1 MARRSK
7 NNGGDAA
14 ALILAIPVAIVAF
27 FIEHAWLAI
36 LLGCIALFAIITVII
51 AKQRRRAAY
60 LKWYYDRDRRIAE
73 LNINHMFDVE
83 LTNAI
88 FKAQQE
94 GTTVSIGKANH
105 SFDSFKE
112 AFKLATQSSEI
123 IQGKDALSASNS
135 GRALTATFGIQTT
148 YDPVILRYIGE
159 NNGGYAFYVF
169 PETVLAF
176 VEGPEQVV
184 FLAAYK
190 PEALKI
196 MCSSTSVTK
205 SKIVY
210 DKTQYDI
217 RYYDKH
223 CPVRDAEII
232 SSRWEVVNQDGS
244 RSFRGGLKPEH
255 NPLHFNLKYGKVTFS
270 VGGYSMHTIFSRYMP
285 SMTLVAAH
293 EMYKKGLNER
303 TPQKEDATAFTNT
316 IKKIAEEKKAAL
328 NAQIVATNKDN
339 VETSRP
345 SEIKI
350 EEKPPVISKPISID
364 DARYRN
370 RMVANNIIKE
380 LNHQYHGK
388 HEFKLYQ
395 VRKDR
400 DDWKMQDAGAYTYIA
415 DNGVEYCVEFD
426 IRTKTEDGTT
436 HLEFFVW
443 CDNAEQ
449 TKKKFDNVIK
459 KNDMTPKGNGYS
471 VILSKDYQNEESA
484 MSKELTE
491 IVKVL
496 FADVAKIQGE

>member
-7 NNGGDAA
+7 NSGGDAA
-14 ALILAIPVAIVAF
+14 ALILAIPVAIVVF
-27 FIEHAWLAI
+27 FIEHVWLAI
-36 LLGCIALFAIITVII
+36 LLGCIVLIAIISIII
-51 AKQRRRAAY
+51 AKKRRRAAY

-73 LNINHMFDVE
+73 LNINHLFDVE

-135 GRALTATFGIQTT
+135 GRALIASFGIKAT
-148 YDPVILRYIGE
+148 YDPVVLRYIGE

-169 PETVLAF
+169 PETILAF

-196 MCSSTSVTK
+196 MCSSTSVAK

-217 RYYDKH
+217 RYYDKY
-223 CPVRDAEII
+223 CSVRDAEII

-255 NPLHFNLKYGKVTFS
+255 NPLHFNLKYGKITFS
-270 VGGYSMHTIFSRYMP
+270 VGGYSMHTIFSRYKP
-285 SMTLVAAH
+285 SLTLVAAH
-293 EMYKKGLNER
+293 EMYKKGLNQQVIPEEN
-303 TPQKEDATAFTNT
+303 TTAFSNT
-316 IKKIAEEKKAAL
+316 IKKIMEEKKAAL
-328 NAQIVATNKDN
+328 NAQITVANESA
-339 VETSRP
+339 VETP
-345 SEIKI
+345 
-350 EEKPPVISKPISID
+350 KPDENKVKENLPILSKPISVD

-380 LNHQYHGK
+380 LNHEYHGK

-400 DDWKMQDAGAYTYIA
+400 DDWKMQDAGVYTYIA

-426 IRTKTEDGTT
+426 IRTKTEDGSTQ
-436 HLEFFVW
+436 LEFFVW
-443 CDNAEQ
+443 CDNPAL
-449 TKKKFDNVIK
+449 TKKKFDSIID
-459 KNDMTPKGNGYS
+459 KNSMMPKGNGYS
-471 VILSKDYQNEESA
+471 VILSKDYQNEESI